1 MNKLNLTGSEW
12 IKLDL
17 QIKIFTKDEI
27 KLYDINYEDIKGNT
41 LYELLNTINDKN
53 YKFIENYY
61 NFLAYVFQ
69 TCKSNA
75 LVKKKVITEANLE
88 FEHKVIESC
97 MINKLLIIASI
108 LENFAKNKG
117 INALGS
123 IGIELGLATVKDF
136 EWWRGYLIQKI
147 YLENIFDAIM
157 EYIEKNSLDKDV
169 RNLASMLKNSEINKR
184 ISLKY
189 LKKFVEKEKIDKIKM
204 IDSLMGAEILI
215 LSFALSERLFKEA
228 VFYMI
233 NLEKANNNEMIEKSL
248 MPIYEMIDKNVES
261 SLINLGFKEDD
272 AKEILSKLRFAERR
286 LC

>member
-233 NLEKANNNEMIEKSL
+233 NLEKS
-248 MPIYEMIDKNVES
+248 
-261 SLINLGFKEDD
+261 
-272 AKEILSKLRFAERR
+272 
-286 LC
+286 

>member
-1 MNKLNLTGSEW
+1 
-12 IKLDL
+12 
-17 QIKIFTKDEI
+17 
-27 KLYDINYEDIKGNT
+27 
-41 LYELLNTINDKN
+41 
-53 YKFIENYY
+53 
-61 NFLAYVFQ
+61 
-69 TCKSNA
+69 
-75 LVKKKVITEANLE
+75 
-88 FEHKVIESC
+88 
-97 MINKLLIIASI
+97 
-108 LENFAKNKG
+108 
-117 INALGS
+117 
-123 IGIELGLATVKDF
+123 
-136 EWWRGYLIQKI
+136 
-147 YLENIFDAIM
+147 M